1 MKTLF
6 SYLFSIA
13 LVAMLAVSATAQS
26 TLSAKEIIQNV
37 DRKYAVEVSNK
48 TIEGDLD
55 LTDLSN
61 KELKKRGNMDTRE
74 YKSRVEVPLT
84 FRNCTFKGD
93 VLAYKVVDKDGK
105 RRSLLG
111 SVMNNDS
118 DNQTL
123 YTADFKE
130 AVIFENCTFE
140 GLAEF
145 KYSDFAENVSFADS
159 KFRHSAN
166 FKYAKFNEGARFA
179 NANFTDSANFK
190 YAKFS
195 DEANFANTRINQ
207 TADFKYADF
216 QEGVSFKGTHFQGYA
231 DFKYTDFK
239 REGDLSQ
246 VTFSRGSD
254 FKYAKG
260 NRHISTNR

>member
-1 MKTLF
+1 MKTTF
-6 SYLFSIA
+6 SYFFSLA
-13 LVAMLAVSATAQS
+13 LVALLAVSATAQS
-26 TLSAKEIIQNV
+26 TLSAKEIIQNI
-37 DRKYAVEVSNK
+37 DRKFAVEVNNK

-55 LTDLSN
+55 LTELSN

-74 YKSRVEVPLT
+74 YKSRVEVPIT
-84 FRNCTFKGD
+84 FRNCTFRGD
-93 VLAYKVVDKDGK
+93 VVAYKVVGKDGK
-105 RRSLLG
+105 RRGLLG
-111 SVMNNDS
+111 SVMNNDG
-118 DNQTL
+118 DDQTL

-130 AVIFENCTFE
+130 AVVFENCTFE

-145 KYSDFAENVSFADS
+145 KYSDFAEKVSFADS
-159 KFRHSAN
+159 KFRHQAN

-179 NANFTDSANFK
+179 NVDFTDSANFK

-195 DEANFANTRINQ
+195 DEANFANTRISQ
-207 TADFKYADF
+207 VADFKYANF
-216 QEGVSFKGTHFQGYA
+216 QDGVTFKGTHFQGYA

-260 NRHISTNR
+260 SRYISTN